1 MNIPSNAQKIEV
13 ENSTVEF
20 FLYEKNSIK
29 YYYFDTSSCAA
40 PEPMINAMAGL
51 KLINDSK
58 NILIMINHQ
67 IPTGLF
73 PRIENSFDFE
83 IERLEKQNNVLI
95 TFSYKQ
101 DSLAEV
107 DFNNNQCL
115 G

>member
-1 MNIPSNAQKIEV
+1 MKIPNNAQKIKV
-13 ENSTVEF
+13 ENSTVDF
-20 FLYEKNSIK
+20 FVYEQDNIK
-29 YYYFDTSSCAA
+29 YYYFDTSSCAV

-58 NILIMINHQ
+58 NKLIMLNHQ
-67 IPTGLF
+67 IPAGLF

-83 IERLEKQNNVLI
+83 IKRLEEQNNVLI